1 MLGVSLIPFILNLV
15 IAGWCIGVL
24 TTGLIMRYG
33 QEVEVLAWGMVF
45 LFQPISCVF
54 YPLSVLPDWLQAIA
68 RLNPA
73 THVFGGMR
81 AVITAGTFP
90 AHNLAW
96 AVGLN
101 AVYLSVLIVWF
112 HVMFAACKD
121 KGLLVRV
128 GE

>member
-1 MLGVSLIPFILNLV
+1 
-15 IAGWCIGVL
+15 
-24 TTGLIMRYG
+24 MRYG

-73 THVFGGMR
+73 THVFEGMR
-81 AVITAGTFP
+81 AVIANGMFP
-90 AHNLAW
+90 AHALAW
-96 AVGLN
+96 AIGLN
-101 AVYLSVLIVWF
+101 AFYLTVLVFWF
-112 HVMFAACKD
+112 HMMFATCKD